1 MCWFRCS
8 RVGVV
13 VVCVMVSVT
22 LLLSSVMFLGV
33 SGVCAC
39 LLRCRVYVVT
49 LFMSVQFIESV
60 VVSCS
65 FVSFPVSSL
74 FLL

>member
-13 VVCVMVSVT
+13 VVCVVASVT

-39 LLRCRVYVVT
+39 LLRCRVYVVM
-49 LFMSVQFIESV
+49 LFMSV
-60 VVSCS
+60 
-65 FVSFPVSSL
+65 
-74 FLL
+74 